1 MLLRHCCRHLRP
13 SDKHIVAEVEAMVTC
28 GTLARVK
35 SMHPN
40 AGPLSPK
47 LMRPSMGQTMCCNTG
62 EGGHCQIEDPEGALS
77 GCLP

>member
-1 MLLRHCCRHLRP
+1 MRRHLRP
-13 SDKHIVAEVEAMVTC
+13 DDKHIVSEVQAMVAQ

-47 LMRPSMGQTMCCNTG
+47 MARLSSMRGTMTVNTG
-62 EGGHCQIEDPEGALS
+62 AVS
-77 GCLP
+77 